1 MRLKQ
6 GWNDSPN
13 GNKRLWDD
21 TCGVGFSHIQLINIS
36 ISGNTQLLE
45 LGKNMIFG
53 IILTIHVQHESCIWG
68 GV

>member
-6 GWNDSPN
+6 GWNHSPN

-45 LGKNMIFG
+45 LGKKEPYFRYNFDD
-53 IILTIHVQHESCIWG
+53 SCPT
-68 GV
+68 